1 MRPIHLPTAA
11 VLALGGV
18 GALASADV
26 VELEGG
32 GRIRG
37 EVVRDGSLPRNQ
49 LPVETPWG
57 SVVLDRGR
65 VERLAVESPAEAEY
79 LRRAPTVSD
88 TIAGHHAFALWCRDN
103 GLGDAMRRHLSRVL
117 ELDPNHEASR
127 TLLGYQRVGD
137 AWLNREERLA
147 ARGLVRHEGEYRTQ
161 QEIELLDR
169 KSAVDAR
176 VREWKRRLEK
186 LREQLGDPDREQSRA
201 AAEVL
206 LTLGDALAA
215 EPLAEWLGEETDRR
229 VRQLLIE
236 ATGALPGG
244 ATLGVL
250 VGLALEDDDPEARAL
265 AIEQLATS
273 RAEGL
278 ATPFVAALASKN
290 NETINRAADA
300 LASLGGPGELSPLI
314 DALVTTHK
322 FRTGPDSGETYSFN
336 PGSGQFSFGGGPRVR
351 SLDANNPRVLAAL
364 TELTDANFGF
374 DEKRWRAWLATQQVA
389 AQVDLRRDP

>member
-1 MRPIHLPTAA
+1 
-11 VLALGGV
+11 
-18 GALASADV
+18 
-26 VELEGG
+26 
-32 GRIRG
+32 
-37 EVVRDGSLPRNQ
+37 
-49 LPVETPWG
+49 
-57 SVVLDRGR
+57 
-65 VERLAVESPAEAEY
+65 
-79 LRRAPTVSD
+79 
-88 TIAGHHAFALWCRDN
+88 
-103 GLGDAMRRHLSRVL
+103 MRRHLSRVL
-117 ELDPNHEASR
+117 ERDPNHEASR

-161 QEIELLDR
+161 QELELLDR

-186 LREQLGDPDREQSRA
+186 LREQLGDPAREQSRA
-201 AAEVL
+201 ASEAL

-215 EPLAEWLGEETDRR
+215 APLAEWLGEETDRR

-336 PGSGQFSFGGGPRVR
+336 PGAGQFSFGGGPRVR